1 MERLGLKYTDCC
13 IQNGLAIG
21 SDGKE
26 SAEMRETW
34 VGKVSWRM
42 KWLPTPVFL
51 PGECH
56 WTKEPGGATVQGS
69 QRVRH
74 AEQLTLSLSYIK

>member
-1 MERLGLKYTDCC
+1 MERLGLKYTDCY

-34 VGKVSWRM
+34 V
-42 KWLPTPVFL
+42 
-51 PGECH
+51 
-56 WTKEPGGATVQGS
+56 
-69 QRVRH
+69 
-74 AEQLTLSLSYIK
+74 